1 MGRDGG
7 FPLPNADVAKQSPE
21 VYKAQ
26 CAIWYQTTILGRPKK
41 DVAADLDQEGNAGV
55 RWLKTENEKGQRLP
69 SGQLSKFMNAGDPA
83 QSDCNNA
90 NKVDSVNTKEKAAHI
105 NLTFQ
110 ADHAQAMAR
119 AKEQAQTQAH
129 QGQAPAPA
137 PAQAQAQAAAAA
149 KRPSPPPE
157 PPSPPP
163 EPLSSSYDMSL
174 LEAANAQV
182 DAEAGPSPSIAVDA
196 RSASAPWSRL
206 IPLPPHSDIG
216 VIELRQKDFVLGKG
230 IFKSTAPIRADARI
244 RRAAPT
250 I

>member
-26 CAIWYQTTILGRPKK
+26 CAIWYQTTILGRQKK
-41 DVAADLDQEGNAGV
+41 DVAADLDQDGNADV
-55 RWLKTENEKGQRLP
+55 RWLKTENEKGERLP

-110 ADHAQAMAR
+110 ADHAQADGAGEGAGARRRRTR
-119 AKEQAQTQAH
+119 AKRRRRRRRRRRRPPPQSAPRRPPEPTSPQKRARHGPQS
-129 QGQAPAPA
+129 APAMMQSAQRAPVSA
-137 PAQAQAQAAAAA
+137 PAVGRRKLLQAQAQ
-149 KRPSPPPE
+149 PQ
-157 PPSPPP
+157 
-163 EPLSSSYDMSL
+163 
-174 LEAANAQV
+174 AANAQV

-196 RSASAPWSRL
+196 RSASCSVVAPDSATAA
-206 IPLPPHSDIG
+206 
-216 VIELRQKDFVLGKG
+216 LRY
-230 IFKSTAPIRADARI
+230 
-244 RRAAPT
+244 RRH
-250 I
+250 